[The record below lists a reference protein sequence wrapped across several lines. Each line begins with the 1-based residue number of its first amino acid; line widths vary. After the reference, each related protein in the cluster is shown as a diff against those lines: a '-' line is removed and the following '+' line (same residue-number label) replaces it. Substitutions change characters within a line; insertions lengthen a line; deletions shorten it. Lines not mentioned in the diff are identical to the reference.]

1 MAVDKDTVRHVAHLA
16 RIKVTEADVAKL
28 EGELNSILNWIE
40 QLSEINTDGVAP
52 MTSAVEIAMK
62 KRVDEITDGN
72 IADEVIKNA
81 PLSED
86 HYFMVPKV
94 VE

>member
-16 RIKVTEADVAKL
+16 RIRLSEADVAKL
-28 EGELNSILNWIE
+28 EGELNLILNWIE
-40 QLSEINTDGVAP
+40 QLGEINTDGVAP